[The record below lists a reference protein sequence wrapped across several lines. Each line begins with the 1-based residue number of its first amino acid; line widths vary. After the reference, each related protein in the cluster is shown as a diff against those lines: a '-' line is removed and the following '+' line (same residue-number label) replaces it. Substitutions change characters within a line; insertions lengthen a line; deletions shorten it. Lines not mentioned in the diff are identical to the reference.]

1 MPESR
6 RRGEATRE
14 AILKAAE
21 ATFAEHG
28 FDGARVDTIAEV
40 SGYNKTLIFRYF
52 GDKLGLYAEVLRRA
66 DQEMSELQAQMFA
79 PLLEDE
85 TIATDAHRFRAFL
98 STTFGAFFDYMV
110 EHPHFTRIIN
120 WEQAEGWQTF
130 GRIASQFETYDLA
143 RLEEL
148 FSSAQKAGL
157 LRADLDALVVIF
169 LIMQICWSSPPALPL
184 YQPFLVRRGYSP
196 STSLPYLREQIIA
209 FLVAGVMNNSEEK
222 SL

>member
-1 MPESR
+1 MSESR
-6 RRGEATRE
+6 KRGEATRE

-21 ATFAEHG
+21 ITFAGHG

-52 GDKLGLYAEVLRRA
+52 GDKLGLYTEVLKRA
-66 DQEMSELQAQMFA
+66 DREMSELLTQVFA

-98 STTFGAFFDYMV
+98 TTTFGAFFDYMV

-120 WEQAEGWQTF
+120 WEQAEGWQTLA
-130 GRIASQFETYDLA
+130 RIASQFETYDLA

-148 FSSAQKAGL
+148 FARAQRVGV
-157 LRADLDALVVIF
+157 LRPDLDIIVVVLLAI
-169 LIMQICWSSPPALPL
+169 QTCWSSLSTLPL
-184 YQPFLVRRGYSP
+184 YH
-196 STSLPYLREQIIA
+196 A
-209 FLVAGVMNNSEEK
+209 FLEWRGFS
-222 SL
+222 SSTLLPHLR